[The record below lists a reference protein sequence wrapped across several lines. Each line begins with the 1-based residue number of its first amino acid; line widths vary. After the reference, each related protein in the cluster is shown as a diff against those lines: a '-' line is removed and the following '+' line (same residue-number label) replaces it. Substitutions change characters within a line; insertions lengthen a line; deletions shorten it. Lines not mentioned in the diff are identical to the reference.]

1 MTDKHKDDNLIQG
14 ASAEQILNC
23 LVSNG
28 SIDLDGV
35 KDDMEQS
42 RKAKILDNYIGKIG
56 KLNGKTDK
64 RYYIRLKD
72 ETKKDG
78 RTTLKANTK
87 EELLDKIYAWHM
99 KHTNEVLP
107 DEVTP

>member
-1 MTDKHKDDNLIQG
+1 MTDKRKDDNLILG
-14 ASAEQILNC
+14 VSAEQILNF
-23 LVSNG
+23 LVADGRIN
-28 SIDLDGV
+28 LDGV

-56 KLNGKTDK
+56 KLNGKTDR

-87 EELLDKIYAWHM
+87 EE
-99 KHTNEVLP
+99 
-107 DEVTP
+107 